1 MSRWQKGEAE
11 VEAAIER
18 GDLQVLSKTAADGS
32 RLLERAKIT
41 LRTARSVTEEDPVSG
56 YVLAYNSARQALT
69 ALLVQQGLRPTSKG
83 GHYIVE
89 RVAIAQFG
97 AGFRIYGTMRR
108 RRNELEYPSI
118 TEDETSISEAREVV
132 EDVEQ
137 MLLSAEA
144 LIGTLGIF

>member
-1 MSRWQKGEAE
+1 
-11 VEAAIER
+11 
-18 GDLQVLSKTAADGS
+18 
-32 RLLERAKIT
+32 
-41 LRTARSVTEEDPVSG
+41 
-56 YVLAYNSARQALT
+56 
-69 ALLVQQGLRPTSKG
+69 
-83 GHYIVE
+83 
-89 RVAIAQFG
+89 
-97 AGFRIYGTMRR
+97 MRR